1 MKLSLSYARY
11 LDAIWGGWIGKSI
24 GGAIGARFEGYKG
37 WIEIEPEGLF
47 PETIPPN
54 DDLDLQVLWLKV
66 LEDRG
71 AALTSDDLAA
81 AWLEH
86 CWYPFNEYG
95 IFRRNWRLGI
105 HPPDSG
111 RFGNAFW
118 ETGEGCPIRS
128 EIWGYVFPGAPDLAA
143 AYAQR
148 DGQLDHTEQS
158 IGGERMFAGMAAMAF
173 FVSDVRRLIEM
184 NLHHLPANTPIER
197 LCRAAL
203 TSFDEGL
210 PLRAARERILS
221 LEGVPEACD
230 AQINVPFTL
239 LGLLYGGGD
248 LQETLLCALRCGY
261 DTDCTLASAAA
272 FVGQILGAAAI
283 PAALKAPIGDQL
295 VMGIAY
301 HRPEMTLH
309 ALARD
314 TARVGALFCKQ
325 LNGAC
330 EIANCPPLEP
340 LPAAPEEPLFEVRYE
355 SVPSI
360 APGET
365 IAVSVHVSG
374 PLADTQ
380 PLTLTTPEGWASLP
394 AAATVGP
401 HSRSARFVLQAASEA
416 PRLAQANLFELCL
429 GAPCLD
435 GGRHTFGVAGAA
447 LYRFLGVY
455 FDPLPPEGDDLA
467 RRRRMNHHFIT
478 RGKDY
483 TEGAAP
489 DTLYAHWSQV
499 LGRPAVLVS
508 RENEIDLGQMTGL
521 QGACVAYFDRTIHS
535 PEERDVFLIV
545 GNTDGFRLRL
555 NAVELAASDERL
567 AWTPFNTVIAAH
579 LKAGANHLW
588 LELARPGDQMR
599 FSLGIR
605 HSGPRGYNGHD
616 WCTDLTD
623 ANPLAG

>member
-1 MKLSLSYARY
+1 MKLSLSYHRY

-37 WIEIEPEGLF
+37 WIEIDPQSLF

-95 IFRRNWRLGI
+95 ILRRNWRLGI

-111 RFGNAFW
+111 RYGNAFW

-128 EIWGYVFPGAPDLAA
+128 EVWGYVFPGAPDLAA
-143 AYAQR
+143 GYAQR

-173 FVSDVRRLIEM
+173 FVSDLRRLIEM
-184 NLHHLPANTPIER
+184 NLHYLPAETPIER

-203 TSFDEGL
+203 AAYGEGL
-210 PLRAARERILS
+210 PLRAARERLLV
-221 LEGVPEACD
+221 LEGAPEACD

-239 LGLLYGGGD
+239 LGLLYGHGD

-272 FVGQILGAAAI
+272 FVGQILGAAGI
-283 PAALKAPIGDQL
+283 PAALKEPIGDQL
-295 VMGIAY
+295 VMGISY
-301 HRPEMTLH
+301 HRPEMTLR

-314 TARVGALFCKQ
+314 TARVGALLCER

-330 EIANCPPLEP
+330 EITDRPPLAP
-340 LPAAPEEPLFEVRYE
+340 LPAAPEAPRFEVAYE
-355 SVPSI
+355 GLPCA

-365 IAVSVHVSG
+365 LGVKVHIAG
-374 PLADTQ
+374 PLSGAQT
-380 PLTLTTPEGWASLP
+380 LTLTPPPGWACLP
-394 AAATVGP
+394 AAATVAP
-401 HSRSARFVLQAASEA
+401 DARCARFALHADPAAA
-416 PRLAQANLFELCL
+416 HMPQANLFTLRL
-429 GAPCLD
+429 GALQ
-435 GGRHTFGVAGAA
+435 HTFGVAGAG

-455 FDPLPPEGDDLA
+455 FDPLPPEGDALA

-478 RGKDY
+478 WGKDY
-483 TEGAAP
+483 TEGADA
-489 DTLYAHWSQV
+489 DALFARWSQV

-508 RENEIDLGQMTGL
+508 RENELDLRQMTGL
-521 QGACVAYFDRTIHS
+521 QGACVAYLDRTIYS
-535 PEERDVFLIV
+535 PEERDVFLVI

-555 NAVELAASDERL
+555 NGVELAATDERL
-567 AWTPFNTVIAAH
+567 AWSPFNTVLPAH
-579 LKAGANHLW
+579 LRAGANYLW
-588 LELARPGDQMR
+588 LELARPGDEMR
-599 FSLGIR
+599 FTLGIR
-605 HSGPRGYNGHD
+605 HSGPRGFNGHD
-616 WCTDLTD
+616 WCTDLAD
-623 ANPLAG
+623 ANPLAR